1 MKIFIF
7 NIIQKYKKENFRLE
21 TPNFTFKT
29 PKGSD
34 FRFSKLNG
42 KPVYVQVFRTDCPDC
57 IREMKLIEELKKT
70 YDEKIEFVSISVD
83 YDITKF
89 EKFRLSYPEF
99 DWIFVH
105 FNDQYSWMDYFE
117 INSLPEYYLLSE
129 DGKMMQRYA
138 PAPTK
143 GLSQYLQMHF
153 YEEEDVPE
161 NPMFQQRN

>member
-1 MKIFIF
+1 MEHIETTTHFPDHKIFIF

-70 YDEKIEFVSISVD
+70 YDEKIEFVSIL
-83 YDITKF
+83 KN
-89 EKFRLSYPEF
+89 F
-99 DWIFVH
+99 DLAIP
-105 FNDQYSWMDYFE
+105 NL
-117 INSLPEYYLLSE
+117 IGLLSISTTNIV
-129 DGKMMQRYA
+129 GWIILKSTVCLSIICFRKM
-138 PAPTK
+138 
-143 GLSQYLQMHF
+143 GI
-153 YEEEDVPE
+153 
-161 NPMFQQRN
+161 